1 MKRKKKKGIIA
12 ALIVLLL
19 VSAGVIF
26 LGFEKDNIVIYLGIG
41 AYRVLHTIF
50 LALEGA
56 AALVFVIVALLTIRS
71 GKKET
76 KSEPKASKAPSLSVK
91 EKLHNASLRELL
103 SAEADGRWKSLSP
116 ELHTTIRQM
125 EQMDTYQERLHSLL
139 KENDISALS
148 DTEEVLEQAEQSLC
162 QNVRKILNYMGVF
175 DEKDVDVVRTSVQKT
190 NEKNQEQLNQVRDFV
205 VAVTD
210 FVNQQGTAHQDPDLL
225 NTYKNMIL
233 DSLKEEL

>member
-12 ALIVLLL
+12 AGIVLL
-19 VSAGVIF
+19 VISAGLIF
-26 LGFEKDNIVIYLGIG
+26 VGLQKDNIVIYLGIG
-41 AYRVLHTIF
+41 AYRVFRTIL

-56 AALVFVIVALLTIRS
+56 AALVFVIVAFFTIRS
-71 GKKET
+71 GKKKT
-76 KSEPKASKAPSLSVK
+76 LTEPKETKAPSLSVK
-91 EKLHNASLRELL
+91 EKLHNASLRERL
-103 SAEADGRWKSLSP
+103 AEEAKGRWRSLSP
-116 ELHTTIRQM
+116 ELQTTIGQL

-175 DEKDVDVVRTSVQKT
+175 DEKDVDVVRTSVRKT

-210 FVNQQGTAHQDPDLL
+210 FVNQQGSARQDPDLL

>member
-1 MKRKKKKGIIA
+1 MKQKKNGKA
-12 ALIVLLL
+12 AMSVLLL
-19 VSAGVIF
+19 VIALVGIVILVRQKDDFVIYFGIAAYRTVRVILWCLAGVF
-26 LGFEKDNIVIYLGIG
+26 
-41 AYRVLHTIF
+41 A
-50 LALEGA
+50 A
-56 AALVFVIVALLTIRS
+56 AALVSRVLISS
-71 GKKET
+71 GKKEKKVLPET
-76 KSEPKASKAPSLSVK
+76 KKAPSLSVK
-91 EKLHNASLRELL
+91 EKLHNASLRDLL
-103 SAEADGRWKSLSP
+103 AGEADGRWKSLSP

-139 KENDISALS
+139 QENDISALS

-175 DEKDVDVVRTSVQKT
+175 DEKDVDVVRTSVRKT